1 MTAQAGNGMLARDC
15 KTSGARASRLEK
27 EIRLTQ
33 VEEMMLA
40 GIASARIDRELQTKH
55 GLSARQSRRY
65 MAEVR
70 ERWTSGKRED
80 LLHRREKLLRMQER
94 VFARAMA
101 DKRYSAA
108 NGAIANMHKLSGGF
122 AQTNEISD
130 RVTQMLG
137 PPPIDDPTGALIYA
151 QKCLLLSLEDVMR
164 DPSIDPERKVRL
176 IADLSAKVGMT
187 HPRTLIQHDLKRLKR
202 RLLPAADPK
211 AGLEPIDAIPA
222 PRTSRGARRD

>member
-1 MTAQAGNGMLARDC
+1 MNETPM
-15 KTSGARASRLEK
+15 ARASRLEK
-27 EIRLTQ
+27 EIRLNM

-40 GIASARIDRELQTKH
+40 GIAPARIDRELQTKH
-55 GLSARQSRRY
+55 GLSVRQARRY

-70 ERWTSGKRED
+70 ERWVSGKRED

-94 VFARAMA
+94 VFAKAMA

-122 AQTNEISD
+122 AQSNEISD
-130 RVTQMLG
+130 RVAQTLG
-137 PPPIDDPTGALIYA
+137 PPPIDDPMGALIYA

-187 HPRTLIQHDLKRLKR
+187 HPRTLIQADLKKLRKRLK
-202 RLLPAADPK
+202 PASDGTK
-211 AGLEPIDAIPA
+211 GLEPIDAIPA